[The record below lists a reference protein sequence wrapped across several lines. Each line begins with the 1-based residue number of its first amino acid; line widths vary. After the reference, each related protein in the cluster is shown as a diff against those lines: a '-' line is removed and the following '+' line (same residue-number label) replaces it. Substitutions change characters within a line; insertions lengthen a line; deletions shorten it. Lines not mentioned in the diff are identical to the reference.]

1 MNFEFS
7 TTQDALR
14 KTIQEFAEKE
24 VAPKAREI
32 DEKAEFPWDIL
43 KKMARLN
50 LMGVVVPR
58 DYGGAGLDYISRT
71 IIVEEL
77 GRACASTAF
86 TLSLDQL
93 GMTPIL
99 NYGTNEQ
106 KHQYLPPLAKGEKLA
121 CFAFNEPV
129 GGSDPLA
136 MQTKA
141 EQVGDRYILN
151 GRKNFITNGSVAE
164 ICVTFA
170 KTGDGSKGLSAFIV
184 EKGNPGFAPGKQE
197 KKIGLRGCDLSEVV
211 FTDCEI
217 PKENL
222 IGNEGDGLRI
232 GLSSIT
238 IMGRLGICALA
249 LGVARAA
256 LDAGV
261 KFAKE
266 RTLSG
271 KSISSFQSI
280 QFELAEIDIEL
291 EAAKWLTYYAAWL
304 VDQGVSRLDTQVAR
318 AKVLATKTARKAAI
332 KAVGIYGGYGVL
344 KDFPVERYLR
354 DTIPMMSAAGTNH
367 IQKVII
373 ARNIL
378 Y

>member
-1 MNFEFS
+1 MNFEF
-7 TTQDALR
+7 TPTQDALR
-14 KTIQEFAEKE
+14 KAAQEFAEKE

-43 KKMARLN
+43 KKMARLSF
-50 LMGVVVPR
+50 MGVVVPR
-58 DYGGAGLDYISRT
+58 EYGGAGLDYISRT

-99 NYGTNEQ
+99 NYGTEEQ
-106 KHQYLPPLAKGEKLA
+106 KQEYLPSLAKGEKLA

-129 GGSDPLA
+129 GGSDPLG

-141 EQVGDRYILN
+141 EQVGDQYILN

-164 ICVTFA
+164 TCVTFA
-170 KTGDGSKGLSAFIV
+170 KTGEGAKGLSAFIV
-184 EKGNPGFAPGKQE
+184 EKGTPGFTSGKQE

-217 PKENL
+217 PKKNL

-238 IMGRLGICALA
+238 IMGRLGISALA

-256 LDAGV
+256 LDSAI

-271 KSISSFQSI
+271 KSISNFQSI
-280 QFELAEIDIEL
+280 QFELAEIDMEL

-304 VDQGVSRLDTQVAR
+304 VDQGISRLDTQVAR
-318 AKVLATKTARKAAI
+318 AKILATETARKAAVR
-332 KAVGIYGGYGVL
+332 AVGIYGGYGSL

-373 ARNIL
+373 SRSIFH
-378 Y
+378 